1 MFDTSMRY
9 LAVSHRFLH
18 DYHIDAKTIVLGR
31 SHYEVFPEVPESW
44 RTIHDR
50 VLAGETLSGEAE
62 PFLLHNGSVA
72 LVRWEM
78 APWRQAD
85 DTIGGAILFSEDETE
100 LKAFEAAL
108 RDSET
113 RLRLAQKMEA
123 IGRLAAGVAHDFNN
137 VLQAVTAS
145 LELML
150 CDIPQDAPGRE
161 FAEVAMRSTK
171 RGAYLTHHLL
181 AYARKQMLRP
191 RSVEVAPL
199 LSEMELLL
207 SRTLGQHITI
217 KVRIDRVLARIH
229 VDPNELQ
236 TALLNLAINASHAM
250 PERGLLSLDARMDSD
265 GSERVVITVSDT
277 GTGMDEATLAQAFEP
292 FFTTKGNAGTGLGLP
307 MVQGFAEQSGGE
319 LRIESARG
327 KGTKVELLLPVA
339 PRAINPDP
347 PEAAAAKPLR
357 GSGRILLVDDVPE
370 VLTTAGEFLRR
381 AGFEVVLAAGFDE
394 AIAFLASGKRF
405 DALVSDY
412 GMPGMNGVELIK
424 RAHEAYPG
432 LAAMVISGSADQE
445 GIEVLP
451 DSVAVLRK
459 PFDQAQLVEAVLRIV
474 EQLARQADPAAR

>member
-1 MFDTSMRY
+1 
-9 LAVSHRFLH
+9 
-18 DYHIDAKTIVLGR
+18 
-31 SHYEVFPEVPESW
+31 
-44 RTIHDR
+44 
-50 VLAGETLSGEAE
+50 
-62 PFLLHNGSVA
+62 
-72 LVRWEM
+72 
-78 APWRQAD
+78 
-85 DTIGGAILFSEDETE
+85 
-100 LKAFEAAL
+100 
-108 RDSET
+108 
-113 RLRLAQKMEA
+113 
-123 IGRLAAGVAHDFNN
+123 
-137 VLQAVTAS
+137 
-145 LELML
+145 
-150 CDIPQDAPGRE
+150 
-161 FAEVAMRSTK
+161 
-171 RGAYLTHHLL
+171 
-181 AYARKQMLRP
+181 
-191 RSVEVAPL
+191 
-199 LSEMELLL
+199 
-207 SRTLGQHITI
+207 
-217 KVRIDRVLARIH
+217 
-229 VDPNELQ
+229 
-236 TALLNLAINASHAM
+236 M